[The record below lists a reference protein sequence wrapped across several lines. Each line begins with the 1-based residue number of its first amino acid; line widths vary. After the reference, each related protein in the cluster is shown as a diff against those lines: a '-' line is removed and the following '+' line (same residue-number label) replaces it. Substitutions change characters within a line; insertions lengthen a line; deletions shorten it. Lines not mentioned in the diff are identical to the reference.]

1 MNTKFDLFLFLIAF
15 SIVNSTENLKLVLIG
30 ETGVGKS
37 QLGNFIL
44 GQEYFKVGYTGNSVT
59 KSINENTAY
68 IESLNIDVTI
78 VDTQGF
84 NDRET
89 SDNKIMDILVS
100 KFKEDKSIDGI
111 ILVYSW
117 AKNRVSQKDI
127 ELIDKFKK
135 IFGEDILKQRLKV
148 IYTYRSTGEIFEA
161 EKFKVDIFI
170 EKTKE
175 FLNNMVNEKDIIFV
189 NTLNIP
195 NHVKLFYP
203 EIKKILECFYET
215 KKKYGSMDN
224 EKINK
229 NLKFHDELKIKEY
242 ENKIE
247 ELEEKIYRQRMEIND
262 IENEIENAKA
272 GKMASASALPFTF
285 GFSAVGM
292 NHCDNSRIRHEKNL
306 ILANQRLQYLEN
318 KRMEYIEKLKKL
330 EEEESDN

>member
-44 GQEYFKVGYTGNSVT
+44 GQEYFKVGYTGNSET
-59 KSINENTAY
+59 KSFNEKTAY

-148 IYTYRSTGEIFEA
+148 IYTNRSTGEIFEA
-161 EKFKVDIFI
+161 EKFKVEINI
-170 EKTKE
+170 NKTKE
-175 FLNNMVNEKDIIFV
+175 ILNNMVNEKDIIFV

-195 NHVKLFYP
+195 NNVKLFYP
-203 EIKKILECFYET
+203 EIIKILECFYDT
-215 KKKYGSMDN
+215 KKKHGSMDN
-224 EKINK
+224 ELINK
-229 NLKFHDELKIKEY
+229 NLKFNNELKIKKYEKKLEELEDKIY
-242 ENKIE
+242 RQNMEINELENKIE
-247 ELEEKIYRQRMEIND
+247 GDKACSLASGFNIPFTLGLSAIRMNECAEKRIQHEKDLIFAKLRLKELEEKKWKYEIS
-262 IENEIENAKA
+262 IK
-272 GKMASASALPFTF
+272 
-285 GFSAVGM
+285 
-292 NHCDNSRIRHEKNL
+292 
-306 ILANQRLQYLEN
+306 
-318 KRMEYIEKLKKL
+318 KLK
-330 EEEESDN
+330 EEE